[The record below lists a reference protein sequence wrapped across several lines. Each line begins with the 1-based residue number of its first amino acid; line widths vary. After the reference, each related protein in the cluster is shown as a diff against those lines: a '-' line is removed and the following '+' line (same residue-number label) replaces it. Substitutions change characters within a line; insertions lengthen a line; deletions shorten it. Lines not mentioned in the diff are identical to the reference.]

1 MGGISRETTIEL
13 AKKLDIP
20 LVIKDID
27 IYDALTADEI
37 FLTSTS
43 LCICGVSTIQGRQV
57 GSGKT
62 PGQITK
68 ALMDAYVD
76 FVDYDWIGQYLRHL
90 D

>member
-1 MGGISRETTIEL
+1 MGVANL
-13 AKKLDIP
+13 
-20 LVIKDID
+20 
-27 IYDALTADEI
+27 LTA
-37 FLTSTS
+37 FLYFIYPITS